1 MPSFAHSTVLPV
13 SLERPARYR
22 VLRSYAGHLEFGPDA
37 VYDCLLRLLEEN
49 AGNRG
54 HLATNA
60 AERLAVVQGAWWYR
74 GEYVVRPALSE
85 TGAAGAAS
93 IIEFEIFNLP
103 ARWRRSGPLA
113 ARAVIAESP
122 SVFQSLLSAI
132 SDELA
137 LALDH

>member
-22 VLRSYAGHLEFGPDA
+22 VLRSYAGHLEFGPDS

-49 AGNRG
+49 AETRG

-74 GEYVVRPALSE
+74 GEYVLRSARGPRCHCRVTVRVSE
-85 TGAAGAAS
+85 S
-93 IIEFEIFNLP
+93 
-103 ARWRRSGPLA
+103 
-113 ARAVIAESP
+113 AECD
-122 SVFQSLLSAI
+122 QR
-132 SDELA
+132 
-137 LALDH
+137 